1 MLALAVLLPT
11 PDASTVDTE
20 LAVPSAEAF
29 VAPPGTFTIE
39 ATSDTTGDP
48 PVTIRYEPPTASVVT
63 TTSAPVVEPVTTV
76 PLPPSTVG
84 GPPVRITVFGDSVAD
99 SLARSLA
106 PDAARFNTVV
116 TNAAIV
122 GCGVPDIGPYVL
134 GGTEHDVAPECEGWQ
149 AIWDQRL
156 ADERPE
162 VALIVLGRH
171 EVLDRQYDGVW
182 TAIGDPSYDGYLVSQ
197 LRIAIDLAR
206 QHGVQPVLTTAPF
219 YVGPADPGGGIRPEN
234 TPRVAP
240 LQPDRPGRRRR
251 GPGPRRG
258 RPRRDRE
265 PGRLVRG
272 DHRGHPHPQRRRPL
286 RTRGGALARAG
297 FSPRS
302 STRCDEAPNPTAA
315 RRRDDRGPRA
325 RCPDASIP
333 TAGPTR
339 STGTPITT
347 TTAVWAPATTV
358 AETSPPVPTTWAP
371 GSDPSSGCASDQPR
385 AEADSTTT
393 VEVDGVER
401 SSRYLAPTRPSPGR
415 PDPVIMLLHGKGSDG
430 ATVLDYS
437 QMSSAADQLGA
448 GIVLPEAI
456 GGDHRWTE
464 LDVPFLRTVLDQLGA
479 ERCID
484 RNRIWLAGLSMGGFT
499 SARLACDLPGRFAA
513 VAAVAGFGFDAATCP
528 SAPPTPVLTF
538 HGTGDDVIPFAGRP
552 PGS

>member
-1 MLALAVLLPT
+1 MRRRTRRLLGVATIVALALA
-11 PDASTVDTE
+11 SGCVD
-20 LAVPSAEAF
+20 
-29 VAPPGTFTIE
+29 
-39 ATSDTTGDP
+39 SD
-48 PVTIRYEPPTASVVT
+48 
-63 TTSAPVVEPVTTV
+63 
-76 PLPPSTVG
+76 
-84 GPPVRITVFGDSVAD
+84 
-99 SLARSLA
+99 
-106 PDAARFNTVV
+106 
-116 TNAAIV
+116 
-122 GCGVPDIGPYVL
+122 
-134 GGTEHDVAPECEGWQ
+134 GGT
-149 AIWDQRL
+149 
-156 ADERPE
+156 
-162 VALIVLGRH
+162 
-171 EVLDRQYDGVW
+171 
-182 TAIGDPSYDGYLVSQ
+182 
-197 LRIAIDLAR
+197 
-206 QHGVQPVLTTAPF
+206 
-219 YVGPADPGGGIRPEN
+219 
-234 TPRVAP
+234 
-240 LQPDRPGRRRR
+240 
-251 GPGPRRG
+251 
-258 RPRRDRE
+258 
-265 PGRLVRG
+265 
-272 DHRGHPHPQRRRPL
+272 
-286 RTRGGALARAG
+286 
-297 FSPRS
+297 
-302 STRCDEAPNPTAA
+302 
-315 RRRDDRGPRA
+315 
-325 RCPDASIP
+325 DA
-333 TAGPTR
+333 

-371 GSDPSSGCASDQPR
+371 DSDPSSGCASDQRR

-513 VAAVAGFGFDAATCP
+513 VAAVAGFGFDGATCP

-552 PGS
+552 PGFVTVIPSRGAEADIADWAAHNGCAPTPTETAVAPEITIRRWSGCTAETALVVVAGGGHSWPGAYPYPQQGYTTNQISATNEMAGFFARNVQTGAGG